1 MILNKRSQRKRE
13 NSENFHVL
21 LKSCSVAVGKYV
33 IRNNIFFLKLNGWT
47 EPMMKA
53 IRNNLEIL
61 GKDPDTKVAI
71 LTGKDPV

>member
-1 MILNKRSQRKRE
+1 
-13 NSENFHVL
+13 
-21 LKSCSVAVGKYV
+21 
-33 IRNNIFFLKLNGWT
+33 
-47 EPMMKA
+47 MMKA